1 MQTEENANMTFRK
14 ATAADIPAIAE
25 IYADIHTQEENREV
39 TIGWIRSIYPT
50 EATAQAALARDD
62 LFVGEDDGQII
73 GAAIINKQQVPEYTL
88 GAWKHPAPDDEVMV
102 LHTLVIPGKA
112 RRSGLGTAFLRFYEE
127 YALEHGCRYLRLDT
141 NARNAAARA
150 FYKKHGYEEI
160 GVVPTVFNGI
170 PGVDLV
176 LIEKML

>member
-1 MQTEENANMTFRK
+1 MTFRK

-102 LHTLVIPGKA
+102 LHTLVISPKVA
-112 RRSGLGTAFLRFYEE
+112 RGGYGRQFVDFYEQ
-127 YALEHGCRYLRLDT
+127 YAKAHNCPCLRMDT
-141 NARNAAARA
+141 NARNVRARA
-150 FYKKHGYEEI
+150 MYKKLGYEEI
-160 GVVPTVFNGI
+160 GIVPCAFNGI
-170 PGVDLV
+170 EGVQLV
-176 LIEKML
+176 LLEKAL